1 MKGRERGISRI
12 IWNHKLVVKTNLNL
26 LSDFI
31 LIMLQFRPQYI
42 ISALLVY
49 TPEQKDAYNQGNNTY
64 IFLERKN
71 IDTLFQ
77 VKFMLTS
84 FAKPTNSGG
93 KKK

>member
-1 MKGRERGISRI
+1 
-12 IWNHKLVVKTNLNL
+12 
-26 LSDFI
+26 
-31 LIMLQFRPQYI
+31 MLQFRPQYI

-49 TPEQKDAYNQGNNTY
+49 TPEQKDTYNQGNNTY

-71 IDTLFQ
+71 IDTVFQ

-93 KKK
+93 EKNDIYKSVFFNQKYNYLAT